1 MFRFFLVDVLIKKNW
16 ECYYDGM
23 RNKSH
28 NETCILVDL
37 FYNDYI
43 SFTSVND
50 SLIFTVVKFSR
61 NQFFIVK
68 ITEL

>member
-1 MFRFFLVDVLIKKNW
+1 
-16 ECYYDGM
+16 M

-43 SFTSVND
+43 SFTSVNN